1 MSWGGKLKSIAL
13 VVYLALGLVLW
24 ISGAQARGPEVRLS
38 ADVDQYPP
46 LEPQSA
52 CEFQMLMAAPRTPCS
67 SLANINKTSALLWQ
81 TEQCQLVATTE
92 LIGSADFGYHPEA
105 SATLKLPH
113 DVELRVSF
121 LYDLTPPTQRT
132 GRSVRSY
139 LLFKY
144 SMDYQFMPNLQVGL
158 SGYLYQQRSSDFL
171 TFKGPQVDKSALGLG
186 PGVKYDLGRW
196 SFLFQSQ
203 VETGS
208 RDRDE
213 GINNWF
219 RVWYVF

>member
-1 MSWGGKLKSIAL
+1 ML
-13 VVYLALGLVLW
+13 VAVSLALGLVAG
-24 ISGAQARGPEVRLS
+24 IPGVQAVGPEVWLS
-38 ADVDQYPP
+38 PDVDQYPP
-46 LEPQSA
+46 REPQSA
-52 CEFQMLMAAPRTPCS
+52 LEFQMLMAAPRTPNP
-67 SLANINKTSALLWQ
+67 SLANINKNSALLWQ
-81 TEQCQLVATTE
+81 REQCQLVASAE
-92 LIGSADFGYHPEA
+92 LVGSVDYGYHPEA

-121 LYDLTPPTQRT
+121 LYDLTPPVQRT

-144 SMDYQFMPNLQVGL
+144 SMDYQIMPNLQVGL

-171 TFKGPQVDKSALGLG
+171 TFKGPHFDESALGLG

-219 RVWYVF
+219 RVWYAF